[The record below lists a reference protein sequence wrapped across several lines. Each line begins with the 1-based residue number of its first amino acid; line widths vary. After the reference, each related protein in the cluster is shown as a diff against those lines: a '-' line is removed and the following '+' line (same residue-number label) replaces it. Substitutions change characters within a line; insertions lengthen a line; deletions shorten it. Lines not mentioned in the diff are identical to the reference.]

1 MKIENEDQV
10 IAYSILGKLRPQ
22 APSPP
27 STCIYRIPD
36 PLKRLRKK
44 DFVLSLVSIGPFHHG
59 KKNLV
64 ESASP
69 YGSLLKESFRVGG
82 VMKTS
87 FLKFQKHCTANIYLT
102 LVESFQ
108 LNLNQT
114 RTRRFVHFGC
124 GSPRR
129 QSFSESES
137 NLLVQEV
144 WKAYS

>member
-59 KKNLV
+59 KKNLQAMEGIKLWYLHNLLIRKPTPETDMEHIV
-64 ESASP
+64 EKIRSKWKNIVVIATTKKMMS
-69 YGSLLKESFRVGG
+69 GEIFFRNVGG
-82 VMKTS
+82 
-87 FLKFQKHCTANIYLT
+87 
-102 LVESFQ
+102 
-108 LNLNQT
+108 
-114 RTRRFVHFGC
+114 
-124 GSPRR
+124 
-129 QSFSESES
+129 
-137 NLLVQEV
+137 
-144 WKAYS
+144 